1 MDHHLCRRI
10 TQTSARQIDAAKS
23 SAKAMVFDYIAAA
36 GDESTNLAVSGIE
49 LPSNAAI
56 LTLRPSLPA
65 W

>member
-1 MDHHLCRRI
+1 
-10 TQTSARQIDAAKS
+10 
-23 SAKAMVFDYIAAA
+23 MVFDYIAAA